1 MKTYIVYFEIYG
13 KKMKTEVKAQDP
25 AKARQQVIDKLIF
38 HKVEFKDNVGDIPD
52 SFKDVFGDIFKF

>member
-1 MKTYIVYFEIYG
+1 MKIYTVYFEIYG

-38 HKVEFKDNVGDIPD
+38 HKVEIKENSSDIPD
-52 SFKDVFGDIFKF
+52 SFKDIFGDIFK